1 MFSIETY
8 PMKRMLALS
17 ACVATILFSLPSVAQ
32 VRFIQPPEPYPF
44 STAVAVDGILY
55 ISGEVGTGPD
65 GKLVQGFEAQARQT
79 MNNIGAT
86 LKAEKLTMDDVFKCT
101 VYLADMA
108 RWADF
113 NKIYVPYFKA
123 GRLPARSAVG
133 ASGLALGALM
143 EVECWARIPK
153 AAASK

>member
-1 MFSIETY
+1 
-8 PMKRMLALS
+8 MKKLLALS
-17 ACVATILFSLPSVAQ
+17 ACAVTILLALPGVAQ
-32 VRFIQPPEPYPF
+32 VRFIPPPEPYPF

-55 ISGEVGTGPD
+55 ISGEIGTGPD
-65 GKLVQGFEAQARQT
+65 GKLVEGFEAQARQT
-79 MNNIGAT
+79 MDNIATT
-86 LKAEKLTMDDVFKCT
+86 LKAQQLTMDDVFKCT
-101 VYLADMA
+101 VYLAHID

-133 ASGLALGALM
+133 ANGLAEGALM

-153 AAASK
+153 APASK